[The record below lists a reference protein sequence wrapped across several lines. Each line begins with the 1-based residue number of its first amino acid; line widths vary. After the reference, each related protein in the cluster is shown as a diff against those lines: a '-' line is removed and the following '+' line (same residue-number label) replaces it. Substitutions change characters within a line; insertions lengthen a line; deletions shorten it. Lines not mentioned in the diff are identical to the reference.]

1 MKKSFVKLSTIVIFF
16 LALMLSS
23 CDPAFDETLKIKNE
37 LDRDIKAFLAHNSNA
52 DTITI
57 KPDEVATVQT
67 RGGMGHSQ
75 FSYSGDQ
82 MDIVPIIIFDD
93 SVFYKVDIMNGWDL
107 VNTFE
112 KSIFKKSCWEILS
125 AEDKKWRENYEAL
138 YRITEEDYQNALLLN
153 GRRPHA
159 SGFSVS
165 SCLDE
170 DRRGYY
176 DSDTI
181 YVTAIDDSS
190 LKIRTTNTLF
200 NCCSEEFWEEVS
212 VEGNDIAVSMYEYYE
227 IPCDCECPRSVE
239 FVLNNLE
246 IGQTYNILLSK
257 GGGYGYFRFEIVFE
271 KNTNMMFV
279 R

>member
-1 MKKSFVKLSTIVIFF
+1 MKKSFVKLSTIVFF
-16 LALMLSS
+16 SLMLMLSS
-23 CDPAFDETLKIKNE
+23 CDPGFDETLKIKNE

-138 YRITEEDYQNALLLN
+138 YRITEEDYQNALILN
-153 GRRPHA
+153 
-159 SGFSVS
+159 
-165 SCLDE
+165 D
-170 DRRGYY
+170 
-176 DSDTI
+176 
-181 YVTAIDDSS
+181 
-190 LKIRTTNTLF
+190 N
-200 NCCSEEFWEEVS
+200 
-212 VEGNDIAVSMYEYYE
+212 
-227 IPCDCECPRSVE
+227 
-239 FVLNNLE
+239 
-246 IGQTYNILLSK
+246 
-257 GGGYGYFRFEIVFE
+257 
-271 KNTNMMFV
+271 
-279 R
+279 